1 MNQPPLPFDDFMKR
15 RAKMAQAYVCGD
27 GAPLDEIATRASP
40 ATFFAPSGDRV
51 EGAQEVASSYL
62 QGAAAFDTG
71 SESRLEVLQMAASD
85 HLAYWVGLQHA
96 TVRFK
101 GRAQPVAMVLRITE
115 IFRREE
121 DTWKLV
127 HRHADA
133 SGPQPMQPGR

>member
-1 MNQPPLPFDDFMKR
+1 MDDQPEPFDAFMQR
-15 RAKMAQAYVCGD
+15 RADMAQAYVRGD
-27 GAPLDEIATRASP
+27 GAPLDAAVTRASP

-51 EGAQEVASSYL
+51 EGAEEVAASYR
-62 QGAAAFDTG
+62 QGADAFDAG

-101 GRAQPVAMVLRITE
+101 GRAEPVPMIVRVTE
-115 IFRREE
+115 IFRREGSA
-121 DTWKLV
+121 WKLV

-133 SGPQPMQPGR
+133 NGPQPPR